1 MGTLFIGEVERV
13 FAVVLVLVV
22 AVQVVVF
29 VDGQVVVQAF
39 QGFGFLLEQVVQD
52 DRLGEEEDRE
62 ADGSDDW

>member
-1 MGTLFIGEVERV
+1 M
-13 FAVVLVLVV
+13 V